1 MTSGSCPQIHRPV
14 ALKAFIR
21 HLTIGIRRWFAFLG
35 LVHTAG
41 VVVYCVDTIMTL
53 KIFERHSSNNCL
65 IGFVFSITDIFW
77 QCYISTRMLIA
88 KERQL
93 RMGRSISEWHTPNL
107 NWVMKL
113 SERLQSHQ
121 LMVSYLLRLFCV
133 LILLLLLLVMSFIFY
148 IYVHAGEW
156 GSFCFVGYVQAIR
169 EELFSVTTKSQL
181 QSYKIVAER
190 YKTKVPPSLSSQF
203 KERVTK
209 PEAVN
214 KYKERQKRASTHLY
228 PSGKLSQSSNN
239 KTAKSSTSMQY
250 NVGLPGLEV
259 QQWSNNNYHRVL
271 NLIV

>member
-1 MTSGSCPQIHRPV
+1 MTSRSCPQIHRPV
-14 ALKAFIR
+14 ALKAFIQR
-21 HLTIGIRRWFAFLG
+21 LTIGIRRWFAFLG

-41 VVVYCVDTIMTL
+41 VVVYCVDTIMTK

-65 IGFVFSITDIFW
+65 VGFVFCITGTFW
-77 QCYISTRMLIA
+77 QCYTSTRMSIA
-88 KERQL
+88 KQRQL
-93 RMGRSISEWHTPNL
+93 RMGRNISEWHTPNL
-107 NWVMKL
+107 NWGMKL

-133 LILLLLLLVMSFIFY
+133 LILLLLVMLIIFY

-169 EELFSVTTKSQL
+169 EELFSVTSKSEL

-203 KERVTK
+203 KERVNK

-214 KYKERQKRASTHLY
+214 KYRERQKRASTHLY
-228 PSGKLSQSSNN
+228 PSGKPSQSSNN
-239 KTAKSSTSMQY
+239 KSAKPSTSM
-250 NVGLPGLEV
+250 
-259 QQWSNNNYHRVL
+259 
-271 NLIV
+271 